1 VTPTAEQMC
10 ASAATPL
17 QACFV
22 DLAQEDGITAAQIA
36 QLALSGAPWSGVG
49 LQCSNGIYAFSG
61 WFPGAWKA
69 AGPSS
74 ANPAY
79 GKTWFRFPYHYY
91 VVGDDPGG
99 QADTALGIIESS
111 GGFDIGDLWMG
122 VDIER
127 GEQPAGVTA
136 AQVEDGIE
144 GFAERVLQR
153 TGKRP
158 ILYAG
163 SFTRELGIKSR
174 MGCWALWFP
183 EWEPTITW
191 ATVEAMGF
199 DINTTLLWQDVG
211 DGSNTAPPGYPHT
224 TPIGAHLDISI
235 LVRANLPYADGLEW
249 CRTHAGAQPV

>member
-1 VTPTAEQMC
+1 MTSPTGIP
-10 ASAATPL
+10 AAAAPL

-36 QLALSGAPWSGVG
+36 QLALAGAPWSGVG
-49 LQCSNGIYAFSG
+49 LQCSNGLGLFPA

-79 GKTWFRFPYHYY
+79 GKTWFRFPYHYF
-91 VVGDDPGG
+91 VVGFDPVK
-99 QADTALGIIESS
+99 QAQTALGAV
-111 GGFDIGDLWMG
+111 GGAGGWSFGDLWMG

-136 AQVEDGIE
+136 AQVEDGISA
-144 GFAERVLQR
+144 FADTIRSE
-153 TGKRP
+153 TGKPP

-163 SFTRELGIKSR
+163 SFTRGLGIKSR
-174 MGCWALWFP
+174 MGCWALWYP
-183 EWEPTITW
+183 QWSPRLSW
-191 ATVEAMGF
+191 STVASMGF
-199 DINTTLLWQDVG
+199 DMNTTLLWQDVG

-224 TPIGAHLDISI
+224 TPISANLDISI

-249 CRTHAGAQPV
+249 CRTHAGGQPV